1 MWRCVSFLEVWTGYA
16 HYMHLRSPY
25 SLQTFFVLLLSLT
38 GPFQADLTANAYLPS
53 YLTSVDIAP
62 MYEPYTPPP
71 EHFNEAVLNWGE
83 ERPSGA
89 DGRILQATVAVI
101 GAGFV
106 GLHLIKA
113 FSQRHRV
120 IAYDIDDRRLME
132 LTSSGVGEDVLCT
145 SNPEELRSAE
155 YFLIAVPTKVN
166 HDNTIN
172 ANAVQSAI
180 DMVAQYAN
188 DGATI
193 VIESSVAIGMTREL
207 LTPAIHLRGFRGG
220 MSPERVDPGRTFPK
234 FHSIPKIVSGLDDIS
249 PGSLKAISSLYCTIF
264 SEVVPVSCPEVAEM
278 TKLYENCQ
286 RMINI
291 AYANEMADACSE
303 IGIDP
308 FEVSRAAAT
317 KPFGYQPYTPSPGVG
332 GMSLSC
338 REQFSNDSSVFRSL
352 YSSESLLLAAQLR
365 VPTS

>member
-1 MWRCVSFLEVWTGYA
+1 
-16 HYMHLRSPY
+16 
-25 SLQTFFVLLLSLT
+25 
-38 GPFQADLTANAYLPS
+38 
-53 YLTSVDIAP
+53 

-71 EHFNEAVLNWGE
+71 EHFNEALLNWCE

-89 DGRILQATVAVI
+89 DGKILQATVAVI
-101 GAGFV
+101 GAGYV
-106 GLHLIKA
+106 GLHLINA

-132 LTSSGVGEDVLCT
+132 LTSFGVGEDVLCT

-155 YFLIAVPTKVN
+155 YFLVAVPTKVN

-172 ANAVQSAI
+172 ADAVQSAI
-180 DMVAQYAN
+180 DMIAQYAK

-193 VIESSVAIGMTREL
+193 IIESSVAIGTTREL

-234 FHSIPKIVSGLDDIS
+234 FHSIPKIVSGLDDLA
-249 PGSLKAISSLYCTIF
+249 PGSLKAISGLYCTIF

-291 AYANEMADACSE
+291 AYANDMADACSG

-317 KPFGYQPYTPSPGVG
+317 KPFGYQPYMPSPGVG
-332 GMSLSC
+332 GMSLPG
-338 REQFSNDSSVFRSL
+338 RGRFSNDSSVFRSL
-352 YSSESLLLAAQLR
+352 YPGEPLLLAAQLR